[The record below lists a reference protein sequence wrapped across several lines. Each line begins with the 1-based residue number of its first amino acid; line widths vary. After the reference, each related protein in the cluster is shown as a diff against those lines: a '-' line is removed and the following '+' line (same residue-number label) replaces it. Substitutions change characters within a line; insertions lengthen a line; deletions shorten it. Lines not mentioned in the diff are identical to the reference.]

1 MFPSLALA
9 AALVLTPVT
18 TTATTPM
25 PDLTAHRSEAVMTG
39 LKVPYKGK
47 YYRKHQEKYQLCVLR
62 RESNGHWF
70 STSRA
75 NGYFG
80 AFQFNEAL
88 ARGATWM
95 ITPELQ
101 AIHGKE
107 MGKRIA
113 AELRRTEMHKWKPYY
128 QAAAFFTVLN
138 WKGDWSGKRHWY
150 GGRFSC

>member
-1 MFPSLALA
+1 MLGSLALA

-25 PDLTAHRSEAVMTG
+25 PDLTAQRYEAEMTG

-70 STSRA
+70 STARA

-80 AFQFNEAL
+80 AFQFNKAL
-88 ARGATWM
+88 TRGATWM
-95 ITPELQ
+95 IQPELQ

-113 AELRRTEMHKWKPYY
+113 QTLRVTEMHKWKPFY
-128 QAAAFFTVLN
+128 QGMAFFTVLN
-138 WKGDWSGKRHWY
+138 WNGDWSGRKHWR